1 MEKRLFTSEC
11 VTNGHPD
18 KVADSISDA
27 ILDACLAQDP
37 HSRVACETMVTTDFC
52 IICGEITTKATVDYA
67 AVAREAIRKIG
78 YVYPGDGFDADTV
91 EIQCRIHTQSA
102 DIALGTNDEVG
113 GAGDQGMMFGGA
125 CTQTPE
131 LMPLPAALSRALCS
145 RLTQC
150 VHETDLLRPDG
161 KTQVTVE
168 FDEQGNVV
176 GIDTVVVSVMHSA
189 DFAIEALRKYVRENV
204 IAPVLE
210 RYGFHIE
217 NVAHIHINPTGNFVI
232 GGPNGDTGL
241 TGRKIIVDTYG
252 GYFSHGG
259 GAFSGKDPTKVDRSA
274 AYMARYMAKNLVAA
288 GLATKVQVQL
298 AYAIGV
304 AQPVSLRVDSYGT
317 GKISDEKMT
326 ELLRETCDMTP
337 AGIIRKLDLRRPIYA
352 DTAAHGHFGIESR
365 PWEQTDTG
373 GQAAPAFRNLK
384 KTAGKGKSPSLY
396 FSGSTAQMPKCS
408 KHLYRVMT
416 GSRKLISFQYPPRG
430 IYSKFHRLPPVRRV
444 FLHLFPRWSSSTLW
458 WSYYS

>member
-37 HSRVACETMVTTDFC
+37 NSRVACETMVTTDFC
-52 IICGEITTKATVDYA
+52 IICGEITTKANVDYA
-67 AVAREAIRKIG
+67 AVAREAIRQIG
-78 YVYPGDGFDADTV
+78 YVYPGDGFDADSV
-91 EIQCRIHTQSA
+91 QIQCRIHTQSA

-125 CTQTPE
+125 CNQTPE
-131 LMPLPAALSRALCS
+131 LMPLPVALARSLCN
-145 RLTQC
+145 RLTEC
-150 VHETDLLRPDG
+150 VHSTDLLRPDG

-168 FDEQGNVV
+168 YDENGKPV
-176 GIDTVVVSVMHSA
+176 GIDTVVVSIMHSA
-189 DFAIEALRKYVRENV
+189 AFEMEELRRYIREGV
-204 IAPVLE
+204 IAPVLKT
-210 RYGFHIE
+210 YGFNIE
-217 NVAHIHINPTGNFVI
+217 DVANIHINPTGNFVI

-288 GLATKVQVQL
+288 GLADQVQVQL

-304 AQPVSLRVDSYGT
+304 AQPVSVRVDSYGT

-326 ELLRETCDMTP
+326 ELLRSTCDLTP
-337 AGIIRKLDLRRPIYA
+337 GGIIRKLQLRRPIYA
-352 DTAAHGHFGIESR
+352 PTAAVGHFGVTDR
-365 PWEQTDTG
+365 PWEQTDLAE
-373 GQAAPAFRNLK
+373 QLK
-384 KTAGKGKSPSLY
+384 KLA
-396 FSGSTAQMPKCS
+396 F
-408 KHLYRVMT
+408 
-416 GSRKLISFQYPPRG
+416 
-430 IYSKFHRLPPVRRV
+430 
-444 FLHLFPRWSSSTLW
+444 
-458 WSYYS
+458 

>member
-1 MEKRLFTSEC
+1 MEKILFTSEC

-37 HSRVACETMVTTDFC
+37 GSRVACETMVTTDFC
-52 IICGEITTKATVDYA
+52 LICGEITTKAVVDYK

-78 YVYPGDGFDADTV
+78 YIYAGDGFDADSV

-131 LMPLPAALSRALCS
+131 LMPLPIALARALSN
-145 RLTQC
+145 RLTAC
-150 VHETDLLRPDG
+150 VHSNDLLRPDG
-161 KTQVTVE
+161 KTQVSVE
-168 FDEQGNVV
+168 YDEKGNVL
-176 GIDTVVVSVMHSA
+176 GIDTVVVSIMHAAAFEMS
-189 DFAIEALRKYVRENV
+189 ELRRYIREGV
-204 IAPVLE
+204 IAPVLAN
-210 RYGFHIE
+210 YGFNIDD
-217 NVAHIHINPTGNFVI
+217 VANIHINPTGNFVI

-288 GLATKVQVQL
+288 GFAKQVQVQL

-317 GKISDEKMT
+317 GTISDEQMT
-326 ELLRETCDMTP
+326 ALLRKVCDMTP
-337 AGIIRKLDLRRPIYA
+337 AGIINKLQLRRPIYA
-352 DTAAHGHFGIESR
+352 PTAEFGHFGVADR
-365 PWEQTDTG
+365 PWEQTDLVPLL
-373 GQAAPAFRNLK
+373 QQL
-384 KTAGKGKSPSLY
+384 
-396 FSGSTAQMPKCS
+396 AQE
-408 KHLYRVMT
+408 
-416 GSRKLISFQYPPRG
+416 I
-430 IYSKFHRLPPVRRV
+430 
-444 FLHLFPRWSSSTLW
+444 
-458 WSYYS
+458 

>member
-37 HSRVACETMVTTDFC
+37 GSRVACETMVTTDFC
-52 IICGEITTKATVDYA
+52 LICGEITTKAKVDYD
-67 AVAREAIRKIG
+67 AVAREAIRAIG
-78 YVYPGDGFDADTV
+78 YTRDGDGFNADTV

-131 LMPLPAALSRALCS
+131 LMPLPAALSRALCN
-145 RLTQC
+145 RLTEC
-150 VHETDLLRPDG
+150 VHENDLLRPDG

-168 FDEQGNVV
+168 FDEDGKVV
-176 GIDTVVVSVMHSA
+176 GVDTVVVSIMHSA
-189 DFAIEALRKYVRENV
+189 DFRMDALRAYIRKNV
-204 IAPVLE
+204 IAPVLAQD
-210 RYGFHIE
+210 GFDVNTGPKIF
-217 NVAHIHINPTGNFVI
+217 INPPGHFVI

-288 GLATKVQVQL
+288 GLAEQVQVQL

-304 AQPVSLRVDSYGT
+304 AEPVSVRVDSYGT
-317 GKISDEKMT
+317 GKVSDETMT
-326 ELLRETCDMTP
+326 ELLRKTCDLTP
-337 AGIIRKLDLRRPIYA
+337 AGIIRKLDLRKPIYA
-352 DTAAHGHFGIESR
+352 STAAKGHFGVDGKS
-365 PWEQTDTG
+365 WEQTDL
-373 GQAAPAFRNLK
+373 AEEL
-384 KTAGKGKSPSLY
+384 
-396 FSGSTAQMPKCS
+396 
-408 KHLYRVMT
+408 
-416 GSRKLISFQYPPRG
+416 RKLAG
-430 IYSKFHRLPPVRRV
+430 I
-444 FLHLFPRWSSSTLW
+444 
-458 WSYYS
+458 

>member
-18 KVADSISDA
+18 KVADAISDA
-27 ILDACLAQDP
+27 ILDACLQQDP
-37 HSRVACETMVTTDFC
+37 LSRVACETMVTTDFC
-52 IICGEITTKATVDYA
+52 LICGEITTKAVVDYK
-67 AVAREAIRKIG
+67 AVARETIRGIG
-78 YVYPGDGFDADTV
+78 YIYAGDGFDADTV

-131 LMPLPAALSRALCS
+131 LMPLPAALARALCN
-145 RLTQC
+145 RLTEC
-150 VHETDLLRPDG
+150 VHSNDLLRADG

-168 FDEQGNVV
+168 FDENGKVK
-176 GIDTVVVSVMHSA
+176 GIDTVVVSIMHSK
-189 DFAIEALRKYVRENV
+189 DFEMAELRKYIREGV
-204 IAPVLE
+204 IAPVLQN
-210 RYGFHIE
+210 YGFDINE
-217 NVAHIHINPTGNFVI
+217 VAHIHINPTGNFVI

-288 GLATKVQVQL
+288 GLADQVQVQL

-317 GKISDEKMT
+317 GKLSDEKLT
-326 ELLRETCDMTP
+326 ELLRQTCDLTP
-337 AGIIRKLDLRRPIYA
+337 GGIIKRLDLRRPIYNE
-352 DTAAHGHFGIESR
+352 TAERGHFGVANR
-365 PWEQTDTG
+365 PWEATDLA
-373 GQAAPAFRNLK
+373 QELK
-384 KTAGKGKSPSLY
+384 AL
-396 FSGSTAQMPKCS
+396 AN
-408 KHLYRVMT
+408 
-416 GSRKLISFQYPPRG
+416 I
-430 IYSKFHRLPPVRRV
+430 
-444 FLHLFPRWSSSTLW
+444 
-458 WSYYS
+458 

>member
-37 HSRVACETMVTTDFC
+37 QSRVACETMVTTDFC
-52 IICGEITTKATVDYA
+52 MICGEITTCAVVDYA
-67 AVAREAIRKIG
+67 SVAREAIRDIG
-78 YVYPGDGFDADTV
+78 YTYKGDGFDADTV

-102 DIALGTNDEVG
+102 DIALGTNEEVG

-131 LMPLPAALSRALCS
+131 LMPLPAALSRALCN
-145 RLTQC
+145 RLTAC
-150 VHETDLLRPDG
+150 VKENDLLRPDG
-161 KTQVTVE
+161 KTQVSVE
-168 FDEQGNVV
+168 FDDQGNVV
-176 GIDTVVVSVMHSA
+176 GIDTVVVSIMHSA
-189 DFAIEALRKYVRENV
+189 AFPMEELRTYIREQV

-210 RYGFHIE
+210 RYGFDIAKVCH
-217 NVAHIHINPTGNFVI
+217 VFINPTGNFVI

-288 GLATKVQVQL
+288 GLASQVQVQL

-304 AQPVSLRVDSYGT
+304 AEPVSIRVDSYGT
-317 GKISDEKMT
+317 GKVSDEKMV
-326 ELLRETCDMTP
+326 ELLRKTCDMTP
-337 AGIIRKLDLRRPIYA
+337 GGIIRKLDLRKPVYA
-352 DTAAHGHFGIESR
+352 STAAKGHFGVEGKT
-365 PWEQTDTG
+365 WEQTDLAET
-373 GQAAPAFRNLK
+373 L
-384 KTAGKGKSPSLY
+384 
-396 FSGSTAQMPKCS
+396 
-408 KHLYRVMT
+408 
-416 GSRKLISFQYPPRG
+416 RKLSG
-430 IYSKFHRLPPVRRV
+430 I
-444 FLHLFPRWSSSTLW
+444 
-458 WSYYS
+458 

>member
-27 ILDACLAQDP
+27 ILDACLQQDP
-37 HSRVACETMVTTDFC
+37 ASRVACETMVTTNFC
-52 IICGEITTKATVDYA
+52 LICGEITTKAQVDYK

-91 EIQCRIHTQSA
+91 EVQCRIHTQSA

-131 LMPLPAALSRALCS
+131 LMPLPIALSRALS
-145 RLTQC
+145 NRLTDC
-150 VHETDLLRPDG
+150 IHSNDLLRADG
-161 KTQVTVE
+161 KTQVSVE
-168 FDEQGNVV
+168 YDENGKVV

-189 DFAIEALRKYVRENV
+189 DFEIEELRRYIREGV
-204 IAPVLE
+204 IAPVLAA
-210 RYGFHIE
+210 YGFDIA

-259 GAFSGKDPTKVDRSA
+259 GAFSGKDPTKVDRSG

-288 GLATKVQVQL
+288 GLAEQVQVQL

-304 AQPVSLRVDSYGT
+304 AEPVSVRVDSYGT
-317 GKISDEKMT
+317 GVVSDEMMT
-326 ELLRETCDMTP
+326 ELVRKVCDLTP
-337 AGIIRKLDLRRPIYA
+337 AGIIRKLQLRRPIYA
-352 DTAAHGHFGIESR
+352 PTAAEGHFGVDGR
-365 PWEQTDTG
+365 PWEETDI
-373 GQAAPAFRNLK
+373 AAELK
-384 KTAGKGKSPSLY
+384 KLAG
-396 FSGSTAQMPKCS
+396 
-408 KHLYRVMT
+408 
-416 GSRKLISFQYPPRG
+416 I
-430 IYSKFHRLPPVRRV
+430 
-444 FLHLFPRWSSSTLW
+444 
-458 WSYYS
+458 

>member
-27 ILDACLAQDP
+27 ILDACLEQDP
-37 HSRVACETMVTTDFC
+37 GSRVACETMVTTDFC
-52 IICGEITTKATVDYA
+52 LICGEITTKAVVDYK

-78 YVYPGDGFDADTV
+78 YVYPGDGFDAESV

-131 LMPLPAALSRALCS
+131 LMPLPIALSRALAN
-145 RLTQC
+145 RLTEC
-150 VHETDLLRPDG
+150 IHSNDLLRADG
-161 KTQVTVE
+161 KTQVSVE
-168 FDEQGNVV
+168 YAEDGSVA

-189 DFAIEALRKYVRENV
+189 DFEIGELRRYVREGV
-204 IAPVLE
+204 IAPVLAN
-210 RYGFHIE
+210 YGFDVA
-217 NVAHIHINPTGNFVI
+217 NVPHIHINPTGNFVI

-259 GAFSGKDPTKVDRSA
+259 GAFSGKDPTKVDRSG
-274 AYMARYMAKNLVAA
+274 AYLARYMAKNLVAA
-288 GLATKVQVQL
+288 GLASEVEVQL

-304 AQPVSLRVDSYGT
+304 AEPVSVRVNSKGT
-317 GKISDEKMT
+317 GKVSDEKMT
-326 ELLRETCDMTP
+326 ELLRSTVDMTP
-337 AGIIRKLDLRRPIYA
+337 GGIIRKFDLRRPIYA
-352 DTAAHGHFGIESR
+352 PTAAYGHFGVEGR
-365 PWEQTDTG
+365 PWEETDI
-373 GQAAPAFRNLK
+373 AAKLREL
-384 KTAGKGKSPSLY
+384 AG
-396 FSGSTAQMPKCS
+396 
-408 KHLYRVMT
+408 
-416 GSRKLISFQYPPRG
+416 I
-430 IYSKFHRLPPVRRV
+430 
-444 FLHLFPRWSSSTLW
+444 
-458 WSYYS
+458 

>member
-11 VTNGHPD
+11 VTCGHPD
-18 KVADSISDA
+18 KVADAISDS

-37 HSRVACETMVTTDFC
+37 LSRVACETMVTTNFC
-52 IICGEITTKATVDYA
+52 VICGEITTTAQVDYA

-78 YVYPGDGFDADTV
+78 YTNPADEFCADTV

-125 CTQTPE
+125 CNETPE
-131 LMPLPAALSRALCS
+131 LMPLPAALSRALAL
-145 RLTQC
+145 RLTEC
-150 VHETDLLRPDG
+150 VESNDLLRPDG
-161 KTQVTVE
+161 KTQVTIAY
-168 FDEQGNVV
+168 DEEGKVLGV
-176 GIDTVVVSVMHSA
+176 DTVVVSIMHSA
-189 DFAIEALRKYVRENV
+189 DFQMDELRRYIREGV

-210 RYGFHIE
+210 KYGFKVEDVE
-217 NVAHIHINPTGNFVI
+217 NIHINPTGNFVI

-288 GLATKVQVQL
+288 GLADKVQVQL

-304 AQPVSLRVDSYGT
+304 AEPVSVRVDSYGT
-317 GKISDEKMT
+317 GKISDETMT
-326 ELLRETCDMTP
+326 ELLRKTCDLTP
-337 AGIIRKLDLRRPIYA
+337 AGIIRKLTLRTPIYA
-352 DTAAHGHFGIESR
+352 STALKGHFGVADK
-365 PWEQTDTG
+365 PWECTDL
-373 GQAAPAFRNLK
+373 ADMLK
-384 KTAGKGKSPSLY
+384 
-396 FSGSTAQMPKCS
+396 
-408 KHLYRVMT
+408 
-416 GSRKLISFQYPPRG
+416 
-430 IYSKFHRLPPVRRV
+430 
-444 FLHLFPRWSSSTLW
+444 TLAN
-458 WSYYS
+458 

>member
-37 HSRVACETMVTTDFC
+37 GSRVACETMVTTDLC
-52 IICGEITTKATVDYA
+52 IICGEITTKAQVDYA
-67 AVAREAIRKIG
+67 AVARQAIREIG
-78 YVYPGDGFDADTV
+78 YIYPGDGFDADTV
-91 EIQCRIHTQSA
+91 QIQCHIHTQSA

-131 LMPLPAALSRALCS
+131 LMPLPVALSRALCR

-150 VHETDLLRPDG
+150 IRENDQLRPDG
-161 KTQVTVE
+161 KTQVSVA
-168 FDEQGNVV
+168 FDEQGNVT
-176 GIDTVVVSVMHSA
+176 GIDTVVVSVMHTET
-189 DFAIEALRKYVRENV
+189 FAMDQLRSYIRSQV
-204 IAPVLE
+204 IAPVLAE
-210 RYGFHIE
+210 YGFD
-217 NVAHIHINPTGNFVI
+217 VADVEHIHINPTGNFVI

-259 GAFSGKDPTKVDRSA
+259 GAFSGKDPTKVDRSG

-288 GLATKVQVQL
+288 GLATQVQVQL

-304 AQPVSLRVDSYGT
+304 AEPVSVRVDSYGT
-317 GKISDEKMT
+317 GVVSDEKLT
-326 ELLRETCDMTP
+326 ELLRKTCDLTP
-337 AGIIRKLDLRRPIYA
+337 GGIIRKLNLRRPIYA
-352 DTAAHGHFGIESR
+352 ETAAHGHFGLDGR
-365 PWEQTDTG
+365 PWEQTDLV
-373 GQAAPAFRNLK
+373 PELK
-384 KTAGKGKSPSLY
+384 ALAGL
-396 FSGSTAQMPKCS
+396 
-408 KHLYRVMT
+408 
-416 GSRKLISFQYPPRG
+416 
-430 IYSKFHRLPPVRRV
+430 
-444 FLHLFPRWSSSTLW
+444 
-458 WSYYS
+458 

>member
-1 MEKRLFTSEC
+1 MMKGKIMEKRLFTSEC

-37 HSRVACETMVTTDFC
+37 QSRVACETMVTTDFC
-52 IICGEITTKATVDYA
+52 MICGEITTRAVVDYA
-67 AVAREAIRKIG
+67 SVAREAIRDIG
-78 YVYPGDGFDADTV
+78 YTHKGDGFDADTV

-102 DIALGTNDEVG
+102 DIALGTNEEVG

-131 LMPLPAALSRALCS
+131 LMPLPAALSRALCN
-145 RLTQC
+145 RLTAC
-150 VHETDLLRPDG
+150 VKENDLLRPDG
-161 KTQVTVE
+161 KTQVSVE
-168 FDEQGNVV
+168 FDDQGNVV
-176 GIDTVVVSVMHSA
+176 GIDTVVVSIMHSA
-189 DFAIEALRKYVRENV
+189 AFPMEELRTYIREQV

-210 RYGFHIE
+210 RYGFDIAKVCH
-217 NVAHIHINPTGNFVI
+217 VFINPTGNFVI

-288 GLATKVQVQL
+288 GLASQVQVQL

-304 AQPVSLRVDSYGT
+304 AEPVSIRVDSYGT
-317 GKISDEKMT
+317 GKVSDEKMV
-326 ELLRETCDMTP
+326 ELLRKTCDMTP
-337 AGIIRKLDLRRPIYA
+337 GGIIRKLDLRKPVYA
-352 DTAAHGHFGIESR
+352 STAAKGHFGVEGKT
-365 PWEQTDTG
+365 WEQTDLAET
-373 GQAAPAFRNLK
+373 L
-384 KTAGKGKSPSLY
+384 
-396 FSGSTAQMPKCS
+396 
-408 KHLYRVMT
+408 
-416 GSRKLISFQYPPRG
+416 RKLSG
-430 IYSKFHRLPPVRRV
+430 I
-444 FLHLFPRWSSSTLW
+444 
-458 WSYYS
+458 

>member
-1 MEKRLFTSEC
+1 MRIRYTHIESVGVRFFMFIVALLCRKKGITMEKRLFTSEC

-37 HSRVACETMVTTDFC
+37 LSRVACETMVTTDFC
-52 IICGEITTKATVDYA
+52 MICGEITTQAVVDYK

-78 YVYPGDGFDADTV
+78 YVYPGDGFDADSV

-131 LMPLPAALSRALCS
+131 LMPLPVALSRALS
-145 RLTQC
+145 NRLTEC
-150 VHETDLLRPDG
+150 VHSTDLLRPDG
-161 KTQVTVE
+161 KTQVTIE
-168 FDEQGNVV
+168 YDENGKVV
-176 GIDTVVVSVMHSA
+176 GVDTVVVSIMHSA
-189 DFAIEALRKYVRENV
+189 EFEMEELRKYIREGV
-204 IAPVLE
+204 IAPVLKN
-210 RYGFHIE
+210 YGFDIAD
-217 NVAHIHINPTGNFVI
+217 VAHIHINPTGNFVI

-288 GLATKVQVQL
+288 GLAEQVEVQL

-304 AQPVSLRVDSYGT
+304 AQPVSVRVNSYGT
-317 GKISDEKMT
+317 GKIADEKMT
-326 ELLRETCDMTP
+326 ELLRKTCDLTP

-352 DTAAHGHFGIESR
+352 STAAIGHFGILENR
-365 PWEQTDTG
+365 PWEQTDI
-373 GQAAPAFRNLK
+373 ADELK
-384 KTAGKGKSPSLY
+384 KLANT
-396 FSGSTAQMPKCS
+396 
-408 KHLYRVMT
+408 
-416 GSRKLISFQYPPRG
+416 
-430 IYSKFHRLPPVRRV
+430 
-444 FLHLFPRWSSSTLW
+444 
-458 WSYYS
+458 

>member
-18 KVADSISDA
+18 KVADAISDA

-37 HSRVACETMVTTDFC
+37 QSRVACETMVTTDFC
-52 IICGEITTKATVDYA
+52 MICGEITTRAVVDYA
-67 AVAREAIRKIG
+67 AVAREAIRAIG
-78 YVYPGDGFDADTV
+78 YTHKGDGFDADSV

-102 DIALGTNDEVG
+102 DIALGTNDETG

-131 LMPLPAALSRALCS
+131 LMPLPVALSRALCN
-145 RLTQC
+145 RLTAC
-150 VHETDLLRPDG
+150 VKENDLLRPDG
-161 KTQVTVE
+161 KTQVSVE
-168 FDEQGNVV
+168 FDDQGNVV
-176 GIDTVVVSVMHSA
+176 GIDTVVVSIMHSA
-189 DFAIEALRKYVRENV
+189 DFPMEELRAYIRQQV

-210 RYGFHIE
+210 QYGFDIAKVSH
-217 NVAHIHINPTGNFVI
+217 VFINPTGNFVI

-288 GLATKVQVQL
+288 GLASRVQVQL

-304 AQPVSLRVDSYGT
+304 AEPVSLRVDSYGT
-317 GKISDEKMT
+317 GKISDEKMV
-326 ELLRETCDMTP
+326 ELLRKTCDMTP
-337 AGIIRKLDLRRPIYA
+337 GGIIRKLDLRKPVYA
-352 DTAAHGHFGIESR
+352 STAAKGHFGVEGKT
-365 PWEQTDTG
+365 WEQTDLAET
-373 GQAAPAFRNLK
+373 L
-384 KTAGKGKSPSLY
+384 
-396 FSGSTAQMPKCS
+396 
-408 KHLYRVMT
+408 
-416 GSRKLISFQYPPRG
+416 RKLSG
-430 IYSKFHRLPPVRRV
+430 I
-444 FLHLFPRWSSSTLW
+444 
-458 WSYYS
+458 

>member
-27 ILDACLAQDP
+27 ILDECLRQDP
-37 HSRVACETMVTTDFC
+37 GSRVACETMVTTNFC
-52 IICGEITTKATVDYA
+52 IICGEITTKAVVDYE

-78 YVYPGDGFDADTV
+78 YVYPGDGFDADSV

-131 LMPLPAALSRALCS
+131 LMPLPVALSRALCS
-145 RLTQC
+145 RLTEC
-150 VHETDLLRPDG
+150 VHSTDLLRPDG
-161 KTQVTVE
+161 KTQVSVE
-168 FDEQGNVV
+168 YDENGKPVA
-176 GIDTVVVSVMHSA
+176 IDTVVVSVMHSA
-189 DFAIEALRKYVRENV
+189 DFEIEELRRYVREGV
-204 IAPVLE
+204 IAPVLAK
-210 RYGFHIE
+210 YGFDIAD
-217 NVAHIHINPTGNFVI
+217 VKHIHINPTGNFVI

-252 GYFSHGG
+252 GWFSHGG

-288 GLATKVQVQL
+288 GLAEEVQVQL

-304 AQPVSLRVDSYGT
+304 AEPVSLRVDSHGT

-326 ELLRETCDMTP
+326 ELLRKTCDMTP
-337 AGIIRKLDLRRPIYA
+337 GGIIRRLKLRSPIYA
-352 DTAAHGHFGIESR
+352 QTAAFGHFGAPGL
-365 PWEQTDTG
+365 PWEQTDL
-373 GQAAPAFRNLK
+373 AD
-384 KTAGKGKSPSLY
+384 
-396 FSGSTAQMPKCS
+396 
-408 KHLYRVMT
+408 
-416 GSRKLISFQYPPRG
+416 
-430 IYSKFHRLPPVRRV
+430 
-444 FLHLFPRWSSSTLW
+444 TLRAMANI
-458 WSYYS
+458 

>member
-37 HSRVACETMVTTDFC
+37 GSRVACETMVTTDLC
-52 IICGEITTKATVDYA
+52 IICGEITTKAQVDYA
-67 AVAREAIRKIG
+67 AVARQAIREIG
-78 YVYPGDGFDADTV
+78 YIYPGDGFDADTV
-91 EIQCRIHTQSA
+91 QIQCHIHTQSA

-131 LMPLPAALSRALCS
+131 LMPLPVALSRALCR

-150 VHETDLLRPDG
+150 IRENDQLRPDG
-161 KTQVTVE
+161 KTQVSVA
-168 FDEQGNVV
+168 FDEQGNVT
-176 GIDTVVVSVMHSA
+176 GIDTVVVSVMHTET
-189 DFAIEALRKYVRENV
+189 FAMDQLRSYIRSQV
-204 IAPVLE
+204 IAPVLAE
-210 RYGFHIE
+210 YGFD
-217 NVAHIHINPTGNFVI
+217 VADVEHIHINPTGKFVI

-259 GAFSGKDPTKVDRSA
+259 GAFSGKDPTKVDRSG

-288 GLATKVQVQL
+288 GLATQVQVQL

-304 AQPVSLRVDSYGT
+304 AEPVSVRVDSYGT
-317 GKISDEKMT
+317 GVVSDEKLT
-326 ELLRETCDMTP
+326 ELLRKTCDLTP
-337 AGIIRKLDLRRPIYA
+337 GGIIRKLNLRRPIYA
-352 DTAAHGHFGIESR
+352 ETAAHGHFGLDGR
-365 PWEQTDTG
+365 PWEQTDLV
-373 GQAAPAFRNLK
+373 PELK
-384 KTAGKGKSPSLY
+384 ALAGL
-396 FSGSTAQMPKCS
+396 
-408 KHLYRVMT
+408 
-416 GSRKLISFQYPPRG
+416 
-430 IYSKFHRLPPVRRV
+430 
-444 FLHLFPRWSSSTLW
+444 
-458 WSYYS
+458 